1 MRKAELQPHIS
12 HERLDGMTRRR
23 FWDYPVE
30 VIRELLVNAFAHRD
44 WTRQND
50 TRVVVYGDRM
60 EVTSPGGLP
69 NGITI
74 DRIKAGQQAPRN
86 LQIVRILRDYRLMD
100 DRGMG
105 IRRKVIPLMMEENAT
120 APEFEATPDHFR
132 VVLRKSPAR

>member
-50 TRVVVYGDRM
+50 TRGVVYGD
-60 EVTSPGGLP
+60 
-69 NGITI
+69 
-74 DRIKAGQQAPRN
+74 
-86 LQIVRILRDYRLMD
+86 
-100 DRGMG
+100 
-105 IRRKVIPLMMEENAT
+105 
-120 APEFEATPDHFR
+120 
-132 VVLRKSPAR
+132 PA